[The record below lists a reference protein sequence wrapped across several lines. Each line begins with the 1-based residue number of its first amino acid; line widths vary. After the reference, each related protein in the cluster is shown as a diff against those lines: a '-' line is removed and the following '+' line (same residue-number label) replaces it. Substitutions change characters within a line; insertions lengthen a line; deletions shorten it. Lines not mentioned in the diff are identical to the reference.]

1 MRNIRGA
8 TGWLVDHLQYIV
20 FWIAIIPSLFITC
33 IVLSRHSEK
42 AFPLADLIGIALGI
56 ATVASSFVLLVAAGT
71 QKEEYLGKL
80 AEHRVFVGLGF
91 LTAMITSAGA
101 VSTAISSLLK

>member
-1 MRNIRGA
+1 
-8 TGWLVDHLQYIV
+8 LVDHLQFIV
-20 FWIAIIPSLFITC
+20 FWTAIIPSLFITC
-33 IVLSRHSEK
+33 PILSHHSET
-42 AFPLADLIGIALGI
+42 AFPLADVIGIALGI
-56 ATVASSFVLLVAAGT
+56 ATVTSSFILLVAAGT

-101 VSTAISSLLK
+101 VTTAIGNLLK

>member
-20 FWIAIIPSLFITC
+20 FWTAIIPSLFVTC
-33 IVLSRHSEK
+33 LVLSRHSET
-42 AFPLADLIGIALGI
+42 AFPLGDVIGIALGI
-56 ATVASSFVLLVAAGT
+56 ATVMSSFILLLAAGT

-101 VSTAISSLLK
+101 VITAIATLLK